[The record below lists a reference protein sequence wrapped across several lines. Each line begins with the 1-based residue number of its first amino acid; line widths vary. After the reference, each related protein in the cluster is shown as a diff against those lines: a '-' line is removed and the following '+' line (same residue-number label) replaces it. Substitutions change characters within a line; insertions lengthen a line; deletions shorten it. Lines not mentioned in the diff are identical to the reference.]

1 LSEFDLAKASPNTIF
16 MDYCQ
21 KDQLAFQRSPSGQ
34 AIFYPRILE
43 PKTGA
48 ELSWELSK
56 GLGTV
61 YSTTVVYSRDEKPYN
76 VALIDIDEGYR
87 MMSRVEGIDPEHI
100 RIGMRVQVQ
109 MMVFDDGKK
118 YPIFSPVKEG
128 LR

>member
-1 LSEFDLAKASPNTIF
+1 LSEFDLAKASPNAIF

>member
-1 LSEFDLAKASPNTIF
+1 MSEFDLAKASPNTIF

-118 YPIFSPVKEG
+118 YPIFSPVKGG
-128 LR
+128 L

>member
-34 AIFYPRILE
+34 AIFYHRILE
-43 PKTGA
+43 SKTGA
-48 ELSWELSK
+48 ELYWELSK

-118 YPIFSPVKEG
+118 YPIFSPVKGG
-128 LR
+128 L

>member
-1 LSEFDLAKASPNTIF
+1 

>member
-1 LSEFDLAKASPNTIF
+1 MSEFDLAKASPNAIF

-118 YPIFSPVKEG
+118 YPIFSPVKGG
-128 LR
+128 L

>member
-118 YPIFSPVKEG
+118 YPIFSPVKGG
-128 LR
+128 L